1 MQQFVTLASLN
12 LVSEYMCVEYASVD
26 CVTALVVN
34 ALISTSSCCPVVT
47 VSWTGMKCCCC
58 PCGVQ
63 IWVELARPLSADQR
77 ELLDYVFQ
85 AWYALGRLGG
95 FNSLNLQ
102 ARRLAI
108 CSATELCETLLAI
121 LLQASMPGDLDFI

>member
-1 MQQFVTLASLN
+1 
-12 LVSEYMCVEYASVD
+12 
-26 CVTALVVN
+26 
-34 ALISTSSCCPVVT
+34 
-47 VSWTGMKCCCC
+47 MKCCCC

-63 IWVELARPLSADQR
+63 IWVELARPASADQR

-102 ARRLAI
+102 ARRLAP
-108 CSATELCETLLAI
+108 CSAAQQPAAFVAL
-121 LLQASMPGDLDFI
+121 LLQVSMPGCLGCFW